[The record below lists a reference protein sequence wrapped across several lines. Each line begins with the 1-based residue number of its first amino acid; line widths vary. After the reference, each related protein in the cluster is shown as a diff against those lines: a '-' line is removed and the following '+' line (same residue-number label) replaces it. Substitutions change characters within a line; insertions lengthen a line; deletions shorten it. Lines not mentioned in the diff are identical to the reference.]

1 MVNRTVYDARD
12 RVEEF
17 DDAGRRLFVASLR
30 HEARNGRFRRSV
42 RWVVTAVPPLFF
54 LLLLPYAVPSSSTK
68 TRKINFIIP
77 KKFLKILWISLT
89 NSSNFLVIC
98 ILNRKTRWFSKT
110 WVKLNWN
117 WLYHWHLST
126 CKRMSIWWTKGP
138 MLSGGAS
145 AVIHYTPA
153 AVLEPLTMSPRDAPS
168 VHSPLHLP
176 STSFLN
182 SHITKSV
189 AAYSFSL
196 ASNNQFFS

>member
-1 MVNRTVYDARD
+1 MTHATGSKSSTMQGGASSSHHYDMKH
-12 RVEEF
+12 EM
-17 DDAGRRLFVASLR
+17 DDSDDLSGEWSPPFLR
-30 HEARNGRFRRSV
+30 FS
-42 RWVVTAVPPLFF
+42 FF
-54 LLLLPYAVPSSSTK
+54 FFCPTQCHLLPPK
-68 TRKINFIIP
+68 LEINFIIP

-196 ASNNQFFS
+196 ASNNQFLS